1 MDIIELTR
9 QLGVA
14 IQHEESYIQ
23 FDAAKKANDADEAL
37 QNQIGEFNLVRM
49 SLDNELASE
58 NKDDEKVKE
67 LNESLRSIYGKI
79 MMSPSMI
86 AYNEA
91 KVSLDEMVNKI
102 NSFITL
108 SINGEDPMTAELP
121 EASCSGSCSS
131 CGGCH

>member
-14 IQHEESYIQ
+14 IQGEESYKK
-23 FDAAKKANDADEAL
+23 FDEAKKANDADEAL

-49 SLDNELASE
+49 SLDKELSSE
-58 NKDDEKVKE
+58 NKNDDKVTE
-67 LNESLRSIYGKI
+67 LNESLRDIYSKI
-79 MMSPSMI
+79 MMSPSMV

-91 KVSLDEMVNKI
+91 KSGLDEMVNKVNGI
-102 NSFITL
+102 ITL

-121 EASCSGSCSS
+121 SACTGSCGS

>member
-14 IQHEESYIQ
+14 IQTQESYIA
-23 FDAAKKANDADEAL
+23 FDAAKKANDSDEAL

-49 SLDNELASE
+49 SLDQELSSE
-58 NKDDEKVKE
+58 NKNDDKVKE
-67 LNESLRSIYGKI
+67 LNEKLRDIYGKV
-79 MMSPSMI
+79 MMNPAMA

-91 KVSLDEMVNKI
+91 KAALDEMVNKI
-102 NSFITL
+102 NGIITL

-121 EASCSGSCSS
+121 SECSGSCES

>member
-14 IQHEESYIQ
+14 IQKEESYIK
-23 FDAAKKANDADEAL
+23 FDSAKKANDSDENL

-49 SLDNELASE
+49 SLDKELSGE
-58 NKDDEKVKE
+58 NKNDDKVKE
-67 LNESLRSIYGKI
+67 LNEQLRDIYGKI
-79 MMSPSMI
+79 MMNPAMV

-91 KVSLDEMVNKI
+91 KAGLDELVNKI
-102 NSFITL
+102 NGIITL
-108 SINGEDPMTAELP
+108 AINGEDPMTAELP
-121 EASCSGSCSS
+121 SACTGSCSS

>member
-14 IQHEESYIQ
+14 IQAQESYIA
-23 FDAAKKANDADEAL
+23 FDAAKKANDSDEAL

-49 SLDNELASE
+49 SLDQELSSE
-58 NKDDEKVKE
+58 NKNDDKVKE
-67 LNESLRSIYGKI
+67 LNEKLRDIYGKV
-79 MMSPSMI
+79 MMNPAMA

-91 KVSLDEMVNKI
+91 KAALDEMVNKI
-102 NSFITL
+102 NGIITL